1 MYKFKITISY
11 DGTRYGGWQVQ
22 PNAISIQAS
31 VQNVLQTVLRAP
43 ISVTGSGRTDAGV
56 HALGQVAH
64 FTILFLPDSL
74 QKLLYSLNCI
84 LPEDIRIVSIE
95 AVDAHF
101 HARYS
106 AKAKIYHYYLH
117 TDRYID
123 PFKRLY
129 RTHIRHKIDPEKL
142 RSALNLFVGTHDFT
156 SFANQATEGSAAKN
170 PIKTITRIDLKE
182 EPGGYRIEFE
192 GEGFLYKMVRN
203 LVGAALEVASGKMSL
218 EEIPLLFS
226 AKDRRL
232 APKTAPPQGLFLY
245 KVMYF

>member
-11 DGTRYGGWQVQ
+11 DGTHYSGWQVQ
-22 PNAISIQAS
+22 PNAISIQS
-31 VQNVLQTVLRAP
+31 LIQNALQIVLRTP
-43 ISVTGSGRTDAGV
+43 TSVTGSGRTDAGV

-64 FTILFLPDSL
+64 FTTPFLPTSL

-84 LPEDIRIVSIE
+84 LPEDIRILSIE
-95 AVDAHF
+95 PVDANF

-106 AKAKIYHYYLH
+106 ARAKIYHYYLH
-117 TDRYID
+117 TERYID

-129 RTHIRHKIDPEKL
+129 RTHIRHKMDSEKL
-142 RSALNLFVGTHDFT
+142 RRALNLFVGTHDFT

-170 PIKTITRIDLKE
+170 PIKTITRIDLKK

-203 LVGAALEVASGKMSL
+203 LVGAALEVASGKMSP
-218 EEIPLLFS
+218 EEIALLLT

-245 KVMYF
+245 KVLY